1 MKRTLITGIRQ
12 AGDPRFVFT
21 ICGNPASKFPPVV
34 LHTSLGELRKWLEHA
49 APLSPR
55 THLAPDGAV
64 LRLVT

>member
-12 AGDPRFVFT
+12 AGDSRFVFK
-21 ICGNPASKFPPVV
+21 IRGNPASKFPPVV

-64 LRLVT
+64 LRPVT